1 MDGKVA
7 VIICAAGK
15 SSRFGGKKKKPF
27 EDVNGK
33 AAFLYSLELFSELD
47 CVKQILVAIA
57 ADQRELVEVKWG
69 ANLEFFGAK
78 TYIGGD
84 ERFETVQKGL
94 AIVKEDID
102 LVAVHD
108 AARCCVTKEWVEKV
122 LEKAAKTKAALL
134 ACPVTATIK
143 RVQKGSIVETVD
155 RNELYE
161 AQTPQVFD
169 AALLKKAYANIDKLD
184 KSKISDDAQ
193 LVEAMGE
200 EISIVETDFSNIKI
214 TTKSD
219 IPIAEAILKN
229 RPKPKQ
235 EGYVGPYGEAKW

>member
-1 MDGKVA
+1 MDSKVA

-15 SSRFGGKKKKPF
+15 SSRFDGKKKKPF

-33 AAFLYSLELFSELD
+33 AAFLYSLELFSEFD

-57 ADQRELVEVKWG
+57 ADQQELVEIKWG

-78 TYIGGD
+78 TFIGGN

-94 AIVKEDID
+94 GLIKDDID
-102 LVAVHD
+102 IIAVHD

-122 LEKAAKTKAALL
+122 FEKAAKTKAAML
-134 ACPVTATIK
+134 ACPITATVK
-143 RVQKGSIVETVD
+143 RVKKGVIVETID
-155 RNELYE
+155 RSELFE

-169 AALLKKAYANIDKLD
+169 AALLKKAYANIGKLD
-184 KSKISDDAQ
+184 KARISDDSQ
-193 LVEAMGE
+193 LVEAMGQE
-200 EISIVETDFSNIKI
+200 VSIVETDFSNIKI

-235 EGYVGPYGEAKW
+235 DGYIGPYGEAKW